1 MVFFGRRIQVDCRL
15 GYKLIVSCSSCP
27 VLHSGVEVV
36 LKPEYANEAARVAEQ
51 LQPAVGRVTTIM
63 SQEAHAARE
72 LADNTLREAK
82 ERQRAGV
89 ATGAQTMKVADRILE
104 LYGQGGSQRKRFW
117 SSIIMTSGERRGN
130 MIDRLLS
137 IIISMKPSILW
148 STIYNVFTTINHY
161 VDLWLTTII
170 QHSLLLTTIYHS

>member
-1 MVFFGRRIQVDCRL
+1 M
-15 GYKLIVSCSSCP
+15 
-27 VLHSGVEVV
+27 
-36 LKPEYANEAARVAEQ
+36 LKIEYANEAARVAEQ
-51 LQPAVGRVTTIM
+51 LQPAVGRVTIM

-72 LADNTLREAK
+72 LADSTLREAK

-117 SSIIMTSGERRGN
+117 SSISMTLGERRGN

-137 IIISMKPSILW
+137 SIIRRKPSIL
-148 STIYNVFTTINHY
+148 
-161 VDLWLTTII
+161 
-170 QHSLLLTTIYHS
+170 

>member
-1 MVFFGRRIQVDCRL
+1 MKQ
-15 GYKLIVSCSSCP
+15 
-27 VLHSGVEVV
+27 
-36 LKPEYANEAARVAEQ
+36 RVAEQ
-51 LQPAVGRVTTIM
+51 LQPAVGRVTIM

-72 LADNTLREAK
+72 LADSTLREAK

-117 SSIIMTSGERRGN
+117 SSISMTLGERRGN

-137 IIISMKPSILW
+137 SIIRRKPSILW

-161 VDLWLTTII
+161 VDLWLTTIL
-170 QHSLLLTTIYHS
+170 QHSLLLTTIHHS